1 VAGRVPETDDQGMT
15 LTTTAPLLD
24 VRCACAA
31 CGAHLIGTLHH
42 GLSGQCSNCGSYE
55 VRALPAAP
63 RPGLTLSAVHGYRPA
78 A

>member
-1 VAGRVPETDDQGMT
+1 MT

-31 CGAHLIGTLHH
+31 CGAHLIGTLHYR
-42 GLSGQCSNCGSYE
+42 LSGQCSNCGSYD
-55 VRALPAAP
+55 VRQLAAP
-63 RPGLTLSAVHGYRPA
+63 PRPQLTVSAAHGYRPA